1 MGCGASTPAPARLSP
16 NPALAARRLSA
27 TDAAVTEKRRGSLSE
42 ELHWLALDDLKSHGA
57 LPRRGWDPN
66 FAHPRTSE
74 KNANLSRPLRFHPD
88 GDAAVRLLVSVRA
101 LSDDHLEP
109 LQTSTKPVYNL
120 VVAAA
125 ERFRAAF
132 CADPSAPLLLW
143 LDFSCLDQDANP
155 IRERGR
161 LKELLSLSDALLT
174 VVVDPTPP
182 PDELLSS
189 FGGVWKGA
197 LTEYRAAH
205 WRAYV
210 GDAWRRIECLLAATT
225 PVADADARASLL
237 KAGACRGALE
247 AGRRAHL
254 LCFGAGAAAAA
265 GAAPAPA
272 AAPATAAAPAPADA
286 PRRARAAPAAA
297 ARAAVKFADKFEVK
311 SQTEHLLL
319 LPPMLEA
326 LRADEN
332 DAAAPETG
340 TLPPC
345 RSEREAEELRALVG
359 KLASEARAGLPKA
372 GYVGALAEGKPHG
385 AGKYRLPSGAV
396 FEGEFEAGEKA
407 GHGTYRWPDGS
418 VYVGMYAD
426 DKPNGEGRKHFAST
440 AATYEG
446 TFANG
451 NAHGHGTKTFWD
463 GGLYVGEWKGGK
475 VDGAGRYVYAD
486 GDVYE
491 GEYVRGRRHGT
502 GCYTFGDGV
511 VAFDG
516 QWLDNQPAAP
526 KTGAADGAAAGAPV
540 PRARRPSV
548 DSLFARRGSVDGGG
562 GGRGARRPSLDDG
575 QPREARAPL
584 VLAELFGWDSNK
596 EAPKN

>member
-1 MGCGASTPAPARLSP
+1 MNGLRRLHPGARPPLAQPRPRRAAPPLGHRRRRHREAARL
-16 NPALAARRLSA
+16 ALRGAPLARSTTSSR
-27 TDAAVTEKRRGSLSE
+27 T
-42 ELHWLALDDLKSHGA
+42 A

-254 LCFGAGAAAAA
+254 LCLWRRRRGRRRRSAAAARRRA
-265 GAAPAPA
+265 RRC
-272 AAPATAAAPAPADA
+272 
-286 PRRARAAPAAA
+286 RRARARRRARRRAGARRRRSRRRQVRRQVRGQVPDRAPAAA
-297 ARAAVKFADKFEVK
+297 AADARGAARRRERRGGARDG
-311 SQTEHLLL
+311 
-319 LPPMLEA
+319 
-326 LRADEN
+326 
-332 DAAAPETG
+332 DAAAVP
-340 TLPPC
+340 
-345 RSEREAEELRALVG
+345 LRAR
-359 KLASEARAGLPKA
+359 SR
-372 GYVGALAEGKPHG
+372 
-385 AGKYRLPSGAV
+385 
-396 FEGEFEAGEKA
+396 
-407 GHGTYRWPDGS
+407 
-418 VYVGMYAD
+418 
-426 DKPNGEGRKHFAST
+426 
-440 AATYEG
+440 
-446 TFANG
+446 
-451 NAHGHGTKTFWD
+451 
-463 GGLYVGEWKGGK
+463 
-475 VDGAGRYVYAD
+475 
-486 GDVYE
+486 
-491 GEYVRGRRHGT
+491 
-502 GCYTFGDGV
+502 
-511 VAFDG
+511 
-516 QWLDNQPAAP
+516 
-526 KTGAADGAAAGAPV
+526 GAARPGGQAG
-540 PRARRPSV
+540 
-548 DSLFARRGSVDGGG
+548 
-562 GGRGARRPSLDDG
+562 
-575 QPREARAPL
+575 
-584 VLAELFGWDSNK
+584 
-596 EAPKN
+596 